1 MMLPFALGYG
11 FVTLRAAWF
20 ILSDLHHDA
29 IVFTMVQLL
38 GCHVSK
44 GNTGDHSDW
53 LSSLLSQACPL
64 IILKGLGHPWS
75 NFDLDF
81 QWAAFLAFDAEG
93 SQAFYVGWNP
103 FVAGPR
109 ALVFSDANSFRGGAF
124 QVTALPSCKSISTA
138 IDNVFGSRSAVE
150 KGRAF
155 AV

>member
-64 IILKGLGHPWS
+64 
-75 NFDLDF
+75 F
-81 QWAAFLAFDAEG
+81 
-93 SQAFYVGWNP
+93 
-103 FVAGPR
+103 
-109 ALVFSDANSFRGGAF
+109 
-124 QVTALPSCKSISTA
+124 
-138 IDNVFGSRSAVE
+138 
-150 KGRAF
+150 
-155 AV
+155 